1 MSTCIRFVLGDQLN
15 LQHPWFTKPEPSALV
30 VLMEM
35 RQETDY
41 VVHHIQ
47 KVVAFF
53 GAMRAFAEELSN
65 SGHRVEY
72 LRINDP
78 RNRQN
83 LVENLKW
90 LAAEHGATRLE
101 LQEPDE
107 YRLDVLYKSLEK
119 TLGIAVSITG
129 THHFITSRYSLSER
143 FPKAKQFRQE
153 VLYRQ
158 LRVETGVLM
167 DGKEPVG
174 GNWNYDADNRK
185 AFDAR
190 LPIPEPLVWKATP
203 GLEDLIAQ
211 AGVKTMG
218 EWGKGLRYW
227 PITRSESLDLLND
240 FIEHRLPFFGPYQDA
255 MGHGQPFLYHSRLS
269 FSLNTH
275 QLHPLEVVQRVEQA
289 WRAEPERI
297 PLASAEGFIRQ
308 VLGWREYVRGI
319 YWHTM
324 PNYAT
329 GNALGHRAKLPA
341 WYWTGNTRMACMRA
355 AIGQSLQYAYA
366 HHIQRLMITGNFAL
380 LLGVDPSEVDAWYLG
395 IYADAI
401 EWVEMPN
408 TRGMSQW
415 ADGGLMASKPYISSG
430 QYIKKMGN
438 HCAACAYSVAE
449 RTGPKACP
457 FNALYWDF
465 VDRHRNLLQRNPR
478 MAMACRSFDQ
488 FSPQTRAALL
498 EKAAEVKSGVDGL

>member
-15 LQHPWFTKPEPSALV
+15 LQHPWFAKPDKGAVV

-47 KVVAFF
+47 KVAAFF
-53 GAMRAFAEELSN
+53 GAMRAFAEALKKG
-65 SGHRVEY
+65 GHRVEY
-72 LRINDP
+72 LRIDDA

-83 LVENLKW
+83 LAENLQW
-90 LAAEHGATRLE
+90 LAAEHGATRIE

-107 YRLDVLYKSLEK
+107 YRLDLLYKSLEK
-119 TLGIAVSITG
+119 TLGIAVFITG
-129 THHFITSRYSLSER
+129 THHFITSRNSLGER

-153 VLYRQ
+153 LLYRQ

-167 DGKEPVG
+167 DGNEPVG
-174 GNWNYDADNRK
+174 GSWNYDADNRK
-185 AFDAR
+185 AFDPKLR
-190 LPIPEPLVWKATP
+190 VPEPLAWEPIP
-203 GLEDLIAQ
+203 GLEESITQ
-211 AGVKTMG
+211 ADIKTLG
-218 EWGKGLRYW
+218 EPGKNRRYW
-227 PITRSESLDLLND
+227 PITREEALHTLDD
-240 FIEHRLPFFGPYQDA
+240 FIEHRLPYFGPYQDA
-255 MGHGQPFLYHSRLS
+255 LSHAHPFLFHSRIS
-269 FSLNTH
+269 FSLNAH
-275 QLHPLEVVQRVEQA
+275 ILHPLEVVQRVEQA

-297 PLASAEGFIRQ
+297 PLSSAEGFIRQ

-329 GNALGHRAKLPA
+329 ANALNHRAKLPQ
-341 WYWTGNTRMACMRA
+341 WYWTGKTRMACMSA
-355 AIGQSLQYAYA
+355 AIGQSLTYAYA

-380 LLGVDPSEVDAWYLG
+380 LLGVDPNEVDAWYLG

-430 QYIKKMGN
+430 QYINKMGN
-438 HCAACAYSVAE
+438 HCKQCHYDVNA
-449 RTGPKACP
+449 RTGAKACP

-465 VDRHRNLLQRNPR
+465 IDRHRTLLQRNPR
-478 MAMACRSFDQ
+478 MAMACRTFDK
-488 FSPQTRAALL
+488 FSPTTRAELL
-498 EKAAEVKSGVDGL
+498 EKAAEVKAGVDGV

>member
-1 MSTCIRFVLGDQLN
+1 
-15 LQHPWFTKPEPSALV
+15 
-30 VLMEM
+30 
-35 RQETDY
+35 
-41 VVHHIQ
+41 
-47 KVVAFF
+47 
-53 GAMRAFAEELSN
+53 
-65 SGHRVEY
+65 
-72 LRINDP
+72 
-78 RNRQN
+78 
-83 LVENLKW
+83 
-90 LAAEHGATRLE
+90 
-101 LQEPDE
+101 
-107 YRLDVLYKSLEK
+107 
-119 TLGIAVSITG
+119 
-129 THHFITSRYSLSER
+129 
-143 FPKAKQFRQE
+143 
-153 VLYRQ
+153 
-158 LRVETGVLM
+158 
-167 DGKEPVG
+167 
-174 GNWNYDADNRK
+174 
-185 AFDAR
+185 
-190 LPIPEPLVWKATP
+190 
-203 GLEDLIAQ
+203 
-211 AGVKTMG
+211 
-218 EWGKGLRYW
+218 
-227 PITRSESLDLLND
+227 
-240 FIEHRLPFFGPYQDA
+240 

-395 IYADAI
+395 IYADAL